1 METRNLERRLM
12 ELRTRL
18 AKLPPPA
25 QEQALDGFADVLTLL
40 ETRSDKDRPSR
51 LLVSLDH
58 DSNIEYPSG

>member
-1 METRNLERRLM
+1 METEDLERRLA

-25 QEQALDGFADVLTLL
+25 QEQALDGFADVLTVL
-40 ETRSDKDRPSR
+40 ETQTDKNGPAK

-58 DSNIEYPSG
+58 KSNIEYPSG

>member
-1 METRNLERRLM
+1 MDPKDLERRLA

-25 QEQALDGFADVLTLL
+25 QEQALDGFADVLTVL
-40 ETRSDKDRPSR
+40 EMARDKNGPVK

-58 DSNIEYPSG
+58 ESNIEYPSG